1 MNFAAKYPTLASFFL
16 AVAIATVLGA
26 LLVYSMPPKF

>member
-1 MNFAAKYPTLASFFL
+1 MNFAAKHPTLASFFL
-16 AVAIATVLGA
+16 AVAIAAILSA